1 MLDLCERVMAGF
13 QMVGVMAMVCWL
25 AEIVAVTGA
34 PKGAVPQ
41 ESSGS
46 DSEARDEAP
55 VGSSASVPD
64 SGVEASVPDSGVA
77 PVEEPS
83 PAGSDALAE
92 QILRRSEDDAKRDEE
107 AERAELERMQE
118 EEHQRS
124 LREQRRQRIH
134 REQAEAE
141 QRSRQRWEE
150 MREAQLRE
158 QVRAEVDKEAEER
171 IHSGIEAGVWD
182 RISQAHAQGSG
193 LPLLLQLLVNM
204 GQILTQL
211 TQDRADTKEF
221 FLSQVRH
228 QSHQLAELQQAHSRM
243 IGQLTQLLQNQLAR
257 DLGRAPPA
265 APASPRP
272 LAAPASPRPPAALA
286 SPRPPAA
293 AASPRAPAAP
303 ASPRLAA
310 PSTAGPSSGT
320 PAGFGGAATPQA
332 MKRLPKDTTGKILRC
347 GACHGCFTVET
358 NPKSRAH
365 CVQWRQELQELADEA
380 KAEESEE
387 KEQKK
392 SKKRKKKDKK
402 LMVEEPDRV
411 SLPDRDRDGDKDK
424 GPDGDGSAQG
434 SALKK
439 SRLVGGRLVFA

>member
-1 MLDLCERVMAGF
+1 
-13 QMVGVMAMVCWL
+13 
-25 AEIVAVTGA
+25 
-34 PKGAVPQ
+34 
-41 ESSGS
+41 
-46 DSEARDEAP
+46 
-55 VGSSASVPD
+55 
-64 SGVEASVPDSGVA
+64 
-77 PVEEPS
+77 
-83 PAGSDALAE
+83 
-92 QILRRSEDDAKRDEE
+92 
-107 AERAELERMQE
+107 MQE

-158 QVRAEVDKEAEER
+158 QVRAEVYKEAEEM

-365 CVQWRQELQELADEA
+365 CVQWRQELQDLADEA

-439 SRLVGGRLVFA
+439 SRLARSLDHDDLKGERRDSTNTTRRSGPFLLQVAAAGTSLCLVVGDVPACLLSGMEEPKKEEVKVEPVKFVYYIDGHQVFIDELWWRRLSPDAIFIEGVKAGLRATPVPPNDEEAL